1 MAPDDLF
8 SASTIEAEYQRLGH
22 SLGWRLLTCPARNI
36 ATAKIALITTN
47 PGGREPK
54 PPLWALDTGS
64 AYVDESWKC
73 RPAGEER
80 LQRQVRRMFELMEIA
95 PDEVLSGYL
104 VPFRSR
110 DWNSLPEKAPSLD
123 FGMRIW
129 RAILER
135 ARPQIVIAFGKDIA
149 VHVVSLLGATSKQQ
163 HKSGWGEQT
172 IDTFRFGSSGKLIVL
187 PHLSRF
193 ALFNRPDSEG
203 RFCEIL
209 NGSNI

>member
-1 MAPDDLF
+1 MASDGSF
-8 SASTIEAEYQRLGH
+8 SASAIEAEYNRLGH
-22 SLGWRLLTCPARNI
+22 NLGWRLLTCPARNI
-36 ATAKIALITTN
+36 ATAKVALIAVN
-47 PGGREPK
+47 PGGEECEVSR
-54 PPLWALDTGS
+54 WATDAGS
-64 AYVDESWKC
+64 AYVTERWKR

-80 LQRQVRRMFELMEIA
+80 LQKQVRRMFELMQVT

-110 DWNSLPEKAPSLD
+110 DWNSLPEKALSLD

-149 VHVVSLLGATSKQQ
+149 VHVVSLLGATAKQQ

-193 ALFNRPDSEG
+193 ALFNRPDSEE